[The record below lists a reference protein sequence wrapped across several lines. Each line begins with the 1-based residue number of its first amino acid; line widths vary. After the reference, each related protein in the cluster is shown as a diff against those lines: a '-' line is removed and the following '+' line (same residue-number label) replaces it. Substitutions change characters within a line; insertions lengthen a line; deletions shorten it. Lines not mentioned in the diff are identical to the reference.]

1 MKCRRHALASLLGLS
16 GCGHEVQAPPALP
29 PPAQVHHAITEDALT
44 TVALTPEAVARLGIV
59 SEPVASGAIPRSRHF
74 GAFTVVPPGRM
85 LTVSA
90 AVAGR
95 LASPLAGTP
104 PRAGDRVAAGIELFQ
119 LTPLVAPEA
128 QANLAA
134 AAAAA
139 DGAASV
145 AAARL
150 AAAESA
156 LARAEQILRDAAG
169 SARAVEEARAARDAA
184 AATLSAA
191 NAQREAL
198 LAKDD
203 GPGRRMTV
211 ATPVAGV
218 LTQVHASPGVDVPAG
233 APLFEILDDTTLWL
247 EVPVHVG
254 DLPTLDTAA
263 SVRVGAPGAPAMAM
277 TRTAAPVSAPPSAN
291 AAAATVSLFYGLD
304 NADHTLRP
312 GQRLGAN
319 VPLRGTTEQ
328 VASIPAAA
336 IVFDAHGGTWAY
348 ERVDASTF
356 ARRRVEV
363 SVVHEGR
370 AILARGAAPGTQF
383 VTVGA
388 AELFGTEFFEKK

>member
-1 MKCRRHALASLLGLS
+1 MTSPRLPLVVLSALL
-16 GCGHEVQAPPALP
+16 GCGHVAKAPPALP
-29 PPAQVHHAITEDALT
+29 PPAKVHQAITEDALT
-44 TVALTPEAVARLGIV
+44 TVALTPEAVARLGIA
-59 SEPVASGAIPRSRHF
+59 SEPVASGSIPRSRHF
-74 GAFTVVPPGRM
+74 GAFTVVPAGRT

-95 LASPLAGTP
+95 LALPLAGTL
-104 PRAGDRVAAGIELFQ
+104 PRAGDRVAAEIELFQ

-139 DGAASV
+139 DGAARV
-145 AAARL
+145 ATARL

-156 LARAEQILRDAAG
+156 LARAEQILREAAG
-169 SARAVEEARAARDAA
+169 SVRAVEEARAERDAA
-184 AATLSAA
+184 VATVAAA
-191 NAQREAL
+191 NALREAL
-198 LAKDD
+198 LAQDD
-203 GPGRRMTV
+203 GPGRRLTV

-233 APLFEILDDTTLWL
+233 APLFEVLDDTTLWL

-254 DLPTLDTAA
+254 DLPTLDTTVT
-263 SVRVGAPGAPAMAM
+263 VRVGAPGAPAMAM

-291 AAAATVSLFYGLD
+291 AAAATVSFFYALD

-312 GQRLGAN
+312 GQRLGAQ

-328 VASIPAAA
+328 VLSIPAAA

-348 ERVDASTF
+348 ERIDASTF

-370 AILARGAAPGTQF
+370 AILARGAAAGTQF